1 MPEGDTIF
9 RAARTLHRAL
19 AGKMVT
25 SFETVLPK
33 LERVNVDTPIVG
45 RTIES
50 VSCEGKWMRMQFSG
64 GLLLLTHMLMSG
76 SWHIYRPGEKWK
88 RNRDEMRVAVATA
101 DFVAVGFKIPVA
113 EFHTEDSLRRR
124 PVFRSLGPSVLAADF
139 DAETA
144 AARLRASGSMEIG
157 QALLSQS
164 LIAGLGNVYKSEVC
178 FACGVNPFRRVASLS
193 EEELRCLIA
202 TAQRFLAAN
211 VTEVS
216 GDGIRTYMG
225 MRRTTGRSK
234 EEDRLWVY
242 RRRGEPC
249 RRCGHPILSRKQGED
264 ARVTF
269 WCARCQPS
277 EPVAKTAAALEAENL
292 LG

>member
-9 RAARTLHRAL
+9 RAARSLHRAL
-19 AGKMVT
+19 AGRVVT
-25 SFETVLPK
+25 SFETVLPT

-45 RTIES
+45 RTTEN
-50 VSCEGKWMRMQFSG
+50 VSCEGKWTLMQFSG
-64 GLLLLTHMLMSG
+64 GLVLLTHMLMSG

-88 RNRDEMRVAVATA
+88 RSGQDMRVVIGTA

-124 PVFRSLGPSVLAADF
+124 PGIRSLGPSVLVEDF
-139 DAETA
+139 DVHKA
-144 AARLRASGSMEIG
+144 ATRLRAAGNMEIG
-157 QALLSQS
+157 SVLLSQT
-164 LIAGLGNVYKSEVC
+164 LIAGLGNVFKSEVC
-178 FACGVNPFRRVASLS
+178 FACGVNPFRRVATLS
-193 EEELRCLIA
+193 EEELHCLIA

-211 VTEVS
+211 VTEAS
-216 GDGIRTYMG
+216 GDGIKTYMG
-225 MRRTTGRSK
+225 MRRTTGRGN
-234 EEDRLWVY
+234 EEEALWVY

-249 RRCGHPILSRKQGED
+249 RRCGYPILSRKQGED

-277 EPVAKTAAALEAENL
+277 EPVAKNGERRGALI
-292 LG
+292 